1 MIDLAPYKKIIQH
14 DPDREGKIEAS
25 TKSAIQLD
33 GNFGLALDLGF
44 NANILK
50 KVDYFRSIDNN
61 VYLIELT
68 NLQDDIKE
76 CIECDELLKN
86 SAEVRR
92 IIKEVDSKG
101 LKSVQKKLWME
112 ILEEFK
118 GKWMGSIALY
128 ERFLRLNNDYS
139 CNPEY
144 NLMIILKNDTD
155 PKDKD
160 LLENVLRQKLSGM
173 ISNVE
178 IFLTN
183 EL

>member
-1 MIDLAPYKKIIQH
+1 MIDLNNYLHTMEH
-14 DPDREGKIEAS
+14 DPCEKNNIERSNHQAY
-25 TKSAIQLD
+25 QLD
-33 GNFGLALDLGF
+33 GENGLAKNLGF
-44 NANILK
+44 HSSGFSK
-50 KVDYFRSIDNN
+50 TDYVKTQGNKIYF
-61 VYLIELT
+61 IEFT
-68 NLQDDIKE
+68 NLRDDIKE
-76 CIECDELLKN
+76 CISCDYDLKK
-86 SAEVRR
+86 SSTVRKY
-92 IIKEVDSKG
+92 IKEENKHG
-101 LKSVQKKLWME
+101 LKLVQKKLWME
-112 ILEEFK
+112 ILLEFK

>member
-1 MIDLAPYKKIIQH
+1 MIDLMPYKKIIQH
-14 DPDREGKIEAS
+14 DPDRKGNIEAS

-33 GNFGLALDLGF
+33 GNSGLASDLGF

-50 KVDYFRSIDNN
+50 KVDYFRSVDNN

-86 SAEVRR
+86 SAEVIR
-92 IIKEVDSKG
+92 IVKEVDSKG

-118 GKWMGSIALY
+118 GKWMGSIAAY
-128 ERFLRLNNDYS
+128 ERLLRKNPVDEDPVYHLVVILKDDTDIKDRDLLQTTLNN
-139 CNPEY
+139 
-144 NLMIILKNDTD
+144 
-155 PKDKD
+155 
-160 LLENVLRQKLSGM
+160 KLVGM
-173 ISNVE
+173 TATIDVR
-178 IFLTN
+178 LTK
-183 EL
+183 EV